1 MAATMHI
8 EVVSAEGHVVS
19 ADITELYARS
29 IEGEFGILAGHQ
41 PGVFALDIAP
51 LKLRFE
57 DGSTQLVAVHR
68 GTLFVDQE
76 SNIIVLA
83 DIAELDTD
91 IDVARARQAKQRLEQ
106 LIAEGD
112 TDPVRKASLAKQDI
126 RLQVVQTPTE
136 A

>member
-8 EVVSAEGHVVS
+8 EVVSAEGAVIS
-19 ADITELYARS
+19 AGIKELYARS

-57 DGSTQLVAVHR
+57 DGRTQLVAVHR

-83 DIAELDTD
+83 DIAELDTEV
-91 IDVARARQAKQRLEQ
+91 DVARAQRAKEQLEQ
-106 LIAEGD
+106 RIAEGD
-112 TDPVRKASLAKQDI
+112 TDPVVKASLAKQVV
-126 RLQVVQTPTE
+126 RLQVVQAPAE

>member
-8 EVVSAEGHVVS
+8 EVVSAEGHVIS

-29 IEGEFGILAGHQ
+29 VEGEFGILAGHQ

-51 LKLRFE
+51 LKLRDE
-57 DGSTQLVAVHR
+57 DGRDQLVAVHR

-76 SNIIVLA
+76 SNVIVLA
-83 DIAELDTD
+83 DIAELESDV
-91 IDVARARQAKQRLEQ
+91 DVARAQRAKQQLEQ
-106 LIAEGD
+106 RIAEGD
-112 TDPVRKASLAKQDI
+112 NDPVVKASLAKQVV
-126 RLQVVQTPTE
+126 RLQVVDTPVE